1 MTGNLRYKETRNEE
15 ERRKRPEMAAPMVL
29 ATPYNSVSVVINGN
43 RRGCTARF
51 AVEAKKSLLC
61 ISNGHGEDEV
71 AVSILKEITSMGGLK
86 LEVKAIPLVGMGHA
100 YKRCGIATVGPSR
113 NMPSGGFF
121 FMSKL
126 GLLQDIHAGLISLT
140 VLQWKTIQAWAIK
153 NPNGTLLA
161 VGDLFPLFLAW
172 MASRKCIKV
181 CQMSAGSGIKFI
193 FVGTAK
199 SEYYRC
205 DVDNLNHKLGFFDCD
220 SGVYFVSTMR
230 LLTLGA
236 CHDGRFE
243 LLVKDLGNPMMDNLN
258 PSGVL
263 EFLKKQIPSLCVALL
278 PGSRAPEVYSNWKTI
293 LDAVENL
300 LMSPISDQ
308 IIFLVPI
315 FSSLEIG
322 LFSKTLLS
330 MGWKF
335 GVSESLLP
343 DIEDSILCTEN
354 ILSASSDP
362 NGESGILYSF
372 SYKKDN
378 AFLLLTRDLF
388 PDVANLAD
396 AAIAMAGTA
405 TEQLVGMGKP
415 VFTLSGNG
423 PQYTSQFA
431 NAQSRLLGKSV
442 ILCSRH
448 SIVGEMTKIL
458 KGERFMNFFKENG
471 LKRMGA
477 TGASKRIA
485 LQIHH
490 LIWHKDSP

>member
-205 DVDNLNHKLGFFDCD
+205 DVDNLNHKLGFFDCVESILFPQCVCLPWERAMMADLNCCLIVPRD
-220 SGVYFVSTMR
+220 SITTAS
-230 LLTLGA
+230 LKKALPPSA
-236 CHDGRFE
+236 E
-243 LLVKDLGNPMMDNLN
+243 SKVKDLGNPMMDNLN

-405 TEQLVGMGKP
+405 TEQLV
-415 VFTLSGNG
+415 
-423 PQYTSQFA
+423 
-431 NAQSRLLGKSV
+431 